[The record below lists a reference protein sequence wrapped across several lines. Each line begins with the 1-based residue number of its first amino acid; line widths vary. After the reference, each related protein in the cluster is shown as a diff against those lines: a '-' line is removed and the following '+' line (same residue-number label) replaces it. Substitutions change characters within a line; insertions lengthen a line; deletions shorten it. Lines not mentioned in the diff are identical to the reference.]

1 MRFMLDSKCS
11 NDSLTDNYNNIPSEL
26 KDKRIWLNYKEEY
39 TPATTDNEIKA
50 NKQPRDYN
58 GRTCSYASN
67 IRNMFFNKACESVKE
82 GYTTGIGI
90 ALTNK
95 GYAVL
100 DYDHVIK
107 EVTATG
113 DIVFIDKETEQRI
126 LRDIELLKSYTEISP
141 SGTGLHVY
149 IQANVSIPNKRVST
163 KNIEIFTNHYVR
175 VTGRRVFNYEHI
187 RECTEE
193 LQQILKLYKID
204 TEDVGTTKFENS
216 YYKDLIDQKFKYSNT
231 LKDREILDK
240 MFTHT
245 TKGDYYKKLYTGAI
259 TDKEYIDF
267 KTKRL
272 KDLKRYKKID
282 NNTYDRLVNS
292 IDVTASGK
300 AFTLIMELLDFC
312 YGDVKAVKRLF
323 KASKLCKSD
332 YLKLKYKD
340 NNNKKTKDK
349 IDAMFIPKAIYYYKN
364 YRDI

>member
-1 MRFMLDSKCS
+1 MLDSKCS

-39 TPATTDNEIKA
+39 TPATTREQIDA
-50 NKQPRDYN
+50 NKQPRDYK
-58 GRTCSYASN
+58 GRKCSYTSN
-67 IRNMFFNKACESVKE
+67 VCNMFFDKACESVKE

-90 ALTNK
+90 ALTDK

-100 DYDHVIK
+100 DYDNVIK

-126 LRDIELLKSYTEISP
+126 LRDIDILRSYTEISP

-149 IQANVSIPNKRVST
+149 IQANT
-163 KNIEIFTNHYVR
+163 KVNTRATGIEIYTNHFMR
-175 VTGRRVFNYEHI
+175 VTGRRVFNYEYI

-204 TEDVGTTKFENS
+204 TEDVNTLKFKDS
-216 YYKDLIDQKFKYSNT
+216 YYDDLIKQKFKYVNT

-245 TKGDYYKKLYTGAI
+245 TKGEYYKRLYNNEI
-259 TDKEYIDF
+259 NDKEYIDF
-267 KTKRL
+267 KTKKL
-272 KDLKRYKKID
+272 KDLKRRGKI
-282 NNTYDRLVNS
+282 NQETYDHLLS
-292 IDVTASGK
+292 KIDVTASGK
-300 AFTLIMELLDFC
+300 AFTLIIELLDFC

-332 YLKLKYKD
+332 YLKVKYKD

-349 IDAMFIPKAIYYYKN
+349 IDKYFIPKAIDKYKN

>member
-39 TPATTDNEIKA
+39 TPATTRDEIDA
-50 NKQPRDYN
+50 NKQPRDYK
-58 GRTCSYASN
+58 GSKCSYTRGVCN
-67 IRNMFFNKACESVKE
+67 LFFDRACDSVKE

-90 ALTNK
+90 ALTDK
-95 GYAVL
+95 GYAVI

-126 LRDIELLKSYTEISP
+126 LRDIDILRSYTEISP

-149 IQANVSIPNKRVST
+149 IQANVKINTRAT
-163 KNIEIFTNHYVR
+163 GIEIYTNHFMR
-175 VTGRRVFNYEHI
+175 VTGRKVFSYTDV

-193 LQQILKLYKID
+193 LQQIIKLYGID
-204 TEDVGTTKFENS
+204 TEDANTIKFKDS
-216 YYKDLIDQKFKYSNT
+216 YYDDLIKQKFKYVNT

-245 TKGDYYKKLYTGAI
+245 TKGDYYKKLYTGTI

-267 KTKRL
+267 KTKKL

-282 NNTYDRLVNS
+282 NKTYDRLVNS
-292 IDVTASGK
+292 IDITASGK

-323 KASKLCKSD
+323 IKSKLCKSD
-332 YLKLKYKD
+332 YLKVKYKD
-340 NNNKKTKDK
+340 NYNKKTKDK